1 MAFNQD
7 HIKWFRD
14 ASPYIDAH
22 RGKTFVLCLHD
33 GALQSPNLDNIVSD
47 IVLLNTLGIKLV
59 LVFGAEQQV
68 IEHLDVDWPSSDIDR
83 ITSPAIL
90 DVIIKVNGALATS
103 LVSKI
108 SASHPESPRSKLE
121 IPTVSG
127 NFLRARPI
135 GIINGVDHFQT
146 GLVRRVNTNA
156 LSHQLDGGSIVVI
169 PTIGYSPSGEI
180 FYLGTQH
187 TASQV
192 AQALQADKLIFMSED
207 EGLRDVKDVVINELD
222 LSRRDEIT
230 LSPGNEIMI
239 NACDQACRA
248 GVTRCHLISYQTD
261 GALLEELFTR
271 DGCGTQIVGNSYE
284 QIRSADMDDVL
295 GILRLIEPLEKEGVL
310 VKRSREL
317 LEAEI
322 EQFIVIER
330 DGLLISCA
338 ALFDFNEV
346 GEVACV
352 VTHPDYRKSDR
363 GDRLLDA
370 VESRA
375 KKLAIK
381 RLFVL
386 TTQSLHWFIERGF
399 KECAIDQLPIEKRK
413 FYNFQRNS
421 KALEKDLL

>member
-90 DVIIKVNGALATS
+90 DAIIKVNGALATS

-180 FYLGTQH
+180 FIWGLNIPRARSH
-187 TASQV
+187 RHFRPMF
-192 AQALQADKLIFMSED
+192 IFMSED

-222 LSRRDEIT
+222 LSRRDEIR

-352 VTHPDYRKSDR
+352 VTHPDYRKRIAGTAYST
-363 GDRLLDA
+363 LSKA
-370 VESRA
+370 EQ
-375 KKLAIK
+375 KLAIK
-381 RLFVL
+381 RLFRIDHPKS
-386 TTQSLHWFIERGF
+386 SLVYRARLQGM
-399 KECAIDQLPIEKRK
+399 CD
-413 FYNFQRNS
+413 
-421 KALEKDLL
+421 

>member
-1 MAFNQD
+1 MAFNKD

-14 ASPYIDAH
+14 SSPYIDAH
-22 RGKTFVLCLHD
+22 RGKIFVLCLQD
-33 GALQSPNLDNIVSD
+33 GALQSPNLDNIISD

-59 LVFGAEQQV
+59 LIFGAEQQV
-68 IEHLDVDWPSSDIDR
+68 IEHLGIDWPFSGIDR
-83 ITSPAIL
+83 ITSPTIL
-90 DVIIKVNGALATS
+90 NTIIKVNGVLTTS
-103 LVSKI
+103 LISRI
-108 SASHPESPRSKLE
+108 SASHLESPGSKLE

-146 GLVRRVNTNA
+146 GLVRSVNATA
-156 LSHQLDGGSIVVI
+156 LSHQLDGGSIVLI
-169 PTIGYSPSGEI
+169 PTIGYSPSGEV

-187 TASQV
+187 TAGQV
-192 AQALQADKLIFMSED
+192 AQALKADKLIFMNED
-207 EGLRDVKDVVINELD
+207 EGLRDIKDTVINELD

-230 LSPGNEIMI
+230 LSPGSEVMVK
-239 NACDQACRA
+239 ACDQACRA
-248 GVTRCHLISYQTD
+248 GVTRCHLISYRTD

-284 QIRSADMDDVL
+284 QIRPADVDDVL
-295 GILRLIEPLEKEGVL
+295 GILRLIEPLEREGVL

-322 EQFIVIER
+322 DQFVVIER
-330 DGLLISCA
+330 DGLLIGCA
-338 ALFDFNEV
+338 ALFDFNQV

-370 VESRA
+370 IESRA

-386 TTQSLHWFIERGF
+386 TTQSIHWFIERGF
-399 KECAIDQLPIEKRK
+399 KECAFDELPLEKRK
-413 FYNFQRNS
+413 FYNLQRNS
-421 KALEKDLL
+421 RALEKYLL